1 MRGLSFVSVGNG
13 EDLSIKKDISFTNPV
28 GGIDADNAD
37 KIRIWN
43 PALSMYV
50 NYFYYVEDGDGYEW
64 HEENWLDEDEDPAV
78 AAKYQGKIPAYQ
90 GFWYQPLST
99 DSAEREMTVSGAVD
113 TDIYDPF
120 QITDGKL
127 HVFVNPY
134 PVETR
139 IKDITSLVVTNPTG
153 GIDADNADKIRV
165 WNPDLSMYVNY
176 FYYVEDGDGYEWHE
190 ENWLDEDEDPAVAAK
205 YQGKIPA
212 GQAFWYQTFIP
223 SGESAKTD
231 KTLQFVCPF

>member
-37 KIRIWN
+37 KIRIWD
-43 PALSMYV
+43 PTLGGYIH
-50 NYFYYVEDGDGYEW
+50 YFYYIEDGE
-64 HEENWLDEDEDPAV
+64 
-78 AAKYQGKIPAYQ
+78 
-90 GFWYQPLST
+90 
-99 DSAEREMTVSGAVD
+99 
-113 TDIYDPF
+113 
-120 QITDGKL
+120 
-127 HVFVNPY
+127 
-134 PVETR
+134 
-139 IKDITSLVVTNPTG
+139 
-153 GIDADNADKIRV
+153 
-165 WNPDLSMYVNY
+165 
-176 FYYVEDGDGYEWHE
+176 GYEWHE